1 MIFAKNVIF
10 TSFFAN
16 IFAIMKLMRVRRGGE
31 LLFSVGILV
40 FFVLAIAFKG
50 GLAQA
55 EVDGESKS
63 GESLITIFD
72 RGEKRIIRSSA
83 GTVGEALSLA
93 DIDLDEGDHVE
104 PETSEKIEAGQFYIN
119 IYRAR
124 PVIISDGG
132 ERTKIMS
139 ASGSV
144 AEIMKDAGIQ
154 LSERDLVDFVHSENV
169 TQAGGSIELMITR
182 AKNINFLYYGT
193 KLNLQTQAKTVN
205 DLFEEQGVALVD
217 ADSIIFRND
226 LLSDGDTVEI
236 WRNGTEIVTETE
248 AIGFAI
254 EKILD
259 YNRDKGYEEVIE
271 AGEDG
276 AKTVSY
282 EIEMIDGKEI
292 GRKKINEI
300 VTKQPKNQKVII
312 GMKSLGP
319 KYDSSTE
326 KNKWL
331 KASGIPEEDW
341 GYVDYIVTKESTWR
355 PDAVNKSSGACGLVQ
370 ALPCSKLGANWS
382 DPVVALKWQHNY
394 VTERYGGYR
403 QAYEFWLKNKW
414 Y

>member
-1 MIFAKNVIF
+1 
-10 TSFFAN
+10 
-16 IFAIMKLMRVRRGGE
+16 MRVRRGGE